1 MGNLTV
7 DKYAPG
13 SDLSAVASAPVVAG
27 RFAKI
32 TGNRTGN
39 GMIPVAHADAGG
51 RTAGVVKYD
60 AATGGAVSLAR
71 GNSRVVKVK
80 ASGAIAAFTEI
91 QVGADGQAVALSSG
105 KAVGYALSAAA
116 SGSAVEVSLY

>member
-7 DKYAPG
+7 DRYAPG
-13 SDLSAVASAPVVAG
+13 QDLSAVASAPVTAG

-32 TGNRTGN
+32 TGTRGAS
-39 GMIPVAHADAGG
+39 GGIPVAHADAGG
-51 RTAGVVKYD
+51 RIAGVVKYD
-60 AATGGAVSLAR
+60 ALSDGPVSLAR

-80 ASGAIAAFTEI
+80 ASGAIAAFAEI
-91 QVGADGQAVALSSG
+91 QVGADGQAVTLSSG

-116 SGSAVEVSLY
+116 SGAAVEVSLY

>member
-7 DKYAPG
+7 DKYSPG
-13 SDLSAVASAPVVAG
+13 SDLTGVATTAVVAG

-32 TGNRTGN
+32 TGNRNADG
-39 GMIPVAHADAGG
+39 IVPVANADAGG
-51 RTAGVVKYD
+51 RIVGVFKYD
-60 AATGGAVSLAR
+60 AAQGALVSLAR

-80 ASGAIAAFTEI
+80 ASGAIAAFAEV
-91 QVGADGQAVALSSG
+91 QVGADGQAVTKSTG
-105 KAVGYALSAAA
+105 VGVGYALSGAA